1 MDWFYQLT
9 SLATVYVVELNLSN
23 MPSSHAVAQKDEK
36 SPPKTPAKTRE
47 GDSISLKELAGH
59 LGLSPTTLSLVLN
72 KSPKAASIPEETK
85 ERIFAAALELKYRP
99 NYLARS
105 LRVQKTN
112 TIGVIVPELSDG
124 YSAMVLN
131 GVEAALTTAEY
142 FYLTASHLH
151 KEDLLEK
158 LPRVLAERQVE
169 GIIAVD
175 TPIRFEPTLPVVN
188 VSGHDAIDGVTNV
201 VLNHQHAAELG
212 IGHLYNLGHRRIAV
226 LKGQEFSSDT
236 AVRWET
242 IAAAAAKRNIPIDPR
257 LTVQLLGDSPS
268 PEVGYQAM
276 KTLLASGESFTAV
289 FAFNDISA
297 IGAIRALDEM
307 GLRVP
312 ADVSVLG
319 FDDIYAA
326 AFHNPALTTI
336 RQPLFEMGSIAART
350 LLDRLSNG
358 SDYSIPEEVSVEPT
372 IIVRQSTARVSS

>member
-1 MDWFYQLT
+1 MALRQVIT
-9 SLATVYVVELNLSN
+9 GKQVELSCRVVPTSGLQMSK
-23 MPSSHAVAQKDEK
+23 SKD
-36 SPPKTPAKTRE
+36 KTFKEIPARN
-47 GDSISLKELAGH
+47 GDSFSLKDLALH

-72 KSPKAASIPEETK
+72 ESPKAASIPDETK
-85 ERIFAAALELKYRP
+85 KRIFEAARKVDYRP

-131 GVEAALTTAEY
+131 GVEAALSAADY
-142 FYLTASHLH
+142 FYLTASHMRR
-151 KEDLLEK
+151 EDLLEK
-158 LPRVLAERQVE
+158 LPRVLMERQVD

-175 TPIRFEPTLPVVN
+175 TPIRFDPLLPVVN
-188 VSGHDAIDGVTNV
+188 VSGHEDIDGVTNV
-201 VLNHQHAAELG
+201 VLNHGHAAELG
-212 IGHLYNLGHRRIAV
+212 IGHLYNLGHRRIAA

-236 AVRWET
+236 VIRWDT
-242 IAAAAAKRNIPIDPR
+242 INEAAKKRGLSIEESV
-257 LTVQLLGDSPS
+257 TVQLLGDSSS
-268 PEVGYQAM
+268 PEAGYLAM
-276 KTLLASGESFTAV
+276 KSLLARGEHFTAV
-289 FAFNDISA
+289 FAFNDVSA

-336 RQPLFEMGSIAART
+336 RQPLFEMGNLAART
-350 LLDRLSNG
+350 LLDRLING
-358 SDYSIPEEVSVEPT
+358 KNGHVPHAVSVEPT
-372 IIVRQSTARVSS
+372 IVVRQSTSRVSQ